1 MPSSFKLVGPDR
13 PHVQGPASETF
24 DGRRTWA
31 GPEKGDIYRAAW
43 RVSGA
48 EAQGE
53 SGPPR
58 RRRPLPVSYSAWIS
72 TLSDGAV
79 RAGLRS
85 MTAGKITQVNRA
97 IHMKMLA

>member
-1 MPSSFKLVGPDR
+1 MCKGPE
-13 PHVQGPASETF
+13 SETF
-24 DGRRTWA
+24 DGCRTWA

-48 EAQGE
+48 EVQGE

-58 RRRPLPVSYSAWIS
+58 HRRPLPVSYSVWIS
-72 TLSDGAV
+72 TLSDGGA

-85 MTAGKITQVNRA
+85 MTAGKITQVTRA